1 MKNLLNSKR
10 NKIIF
15 FIIIIAIIEFSGHG
29 IFASLLRFL
38 G

>member
-38 G
+38 S